1 MPIDP
6 ANQPRRCSGR
16 LVLAATFVSSA
27 CLANNSEAA
36 VVVSR
41 FNVESK
47 MMLNTTTLLSIG
59 QSAPDHSPIVANVGS
74 AVYGN
79 ASTSLASTATFLQ
92 ISSTMTPTTVYR
104 GSSLGNGL
112 YDIIVGQVVQVT
124 WAWSHTSD
132 SGGWRIVNNAN
143 ETVLASLTFSAGVFT
158 RVGGSWPTTASG
170 TTNVTITVAG
180 SYRLEAFYFGKVNAG
195 SPNTTSLAEF
205 SIPTPG
211 ALSLLAM
218 AAAGGFRRR
227 RA

>member
-1 MPIDP
+1 MKSYW
-6 ANQPRRCSGR
+6 A
-16 LVLAATFVSSA
+16 LAAVLSSA

-112 YDIIVGQVVQVT
+112 YDLTVGRIVEVK

-170 TTNVTITVAG
+170 TTNVNITAAG
-180 SYRLEAFYFGKVNAG
+180 TYRLEAFYFGKVNAG

-205 SIPTPG
+205 RLTTIPLPG
-211 ALSLLAM
+211 SAALLVVA
-218 AAAGGFRRR
+218 AAAGSRRR
-227 RA
+227 R

>member
-1 MPIDP
+1 MKSYW
-6 ANQPRRCSGR
+6 A
-16 LVLAATFVSSA
+16 LAAIVSSA
-27 CLANNSEAA
+27 GLANSSDAA

-47 MMLNTTTLLSIG
+47 MMLSTTTLMQIG

-74 AVYGN
+74 ATYGST
-79 ASTSLASTATFLQ
+79 STSLTSTATFLQ
-92 ISSTMTPTTVYR
+92 ISSTMTPATVYR
-104 GSSLGNGL
+104 GSALGNGL

-143 ETVLASLTFSAGVFT
+143 ETVFASLTFTNGTFT
-158 RVGGSWPTTASG
+158 TVGGSWSRASSG
-170 TTNVTITVAG
+170 TANVSINAAG
-180 SYRLEAFYFGKVNAG
+180 TYRLEAFYFGKVNTG

-205 SIPTPG
+205 RFIPAPG
-211 ALSLLAM
+211 SLSLLAL

-227 RA
+227 R